1 MWLPFAWLISLG
13 GCFGLVQATSNM
25 GGPPFVSRKLCHL
38 GAGTVFAMTWPLYSD
53 NIVSGIVASSVV
65 WLSAAKFLLVGLKV
79 IHDPNFA
86 SSMGAASG
94 QEHIL
99 LQGPVQYGTV
109 IATLT
114 MTHFKSPFSIVPIG
128 VLCGGDAMAALFG
141 SRYGEQRL
149 PWNKNKT
156 IVGTAAFIAGAFSVS
171 SGLLLYMDVWDKQD
185 VDWLSRRTALQTLAA
200 SVLGAVAE
208 TAPPLPHFGNLDNL
222 LIPASTML
230 VMTTI

>member
-1 MWLPFAWLISLG
+1 
-13 GCFGLVQATSNM
+13 
-25 GGPPFVSRKLCHL
+25 
-38 GAGTVFAMTWPLYSD
+38 MTWPLYSD

-149 PWNKNKT
+149 PWNKNKVRLEFCIIADMMAGT
-156 IVGTAAFIAGAFSVS
+156 LRGTADIFCHFCRRLSVQPHSLRVHFQSHPAFSCIWT
-171 SGLLLYMDVWDKQD
+171 SGTNRTSIGSAGELHCRHWQLQCLAQ
-185 VDWLSRRTALQTLAA
+185 WLRRHRPCHISATWII
-200 SVLGAVAE
+200 
-208 TAPPLPHFGNLDNL
+208 F
-222 LIPASTML
+222 
-230 VMTTI
+230 